1 MIQELLGEKA
11 PPPAP
16 ATRGFQASR
25 LQSREDASVALSGR
39 LVVLYPQPRGAGIT
53 GLGVL
58 NGLSARICHE
68 ASSKHQVLGGPGGS
82 SALLPRVQVGAR
94 PPPVLRM
101 PAQKPGSTRSPR
113 LFQLPPG
120 SAHPEPGRAWQCAY
134 GSEGL
139 SAQNRPSLG
148 ARHSQKPCS
157 SAQKKSAGVFP
168 GLITAS
174 RDVMALPT
182 LSWGEGRPSE
192 HA

>member
-1 MIQELLGEKA
+1 M
-11 PPPAP
+11 
-16 ATRGFQASR
+16 
-25 LQSREDASVALSGR
+25 ALSGR

-148 ARHSQKPCS
+148 AQRSQSRVAPPRKKVSRCFSRVDNRLQERH
-157 SAQKKSAGVFP
+157 G
-168 GLITAS
+168 ITHAE
-174 RDVMALPT
+174 L
-182 LSWGEGRPSE
+182 GRRK
-192 HA
+192 AF